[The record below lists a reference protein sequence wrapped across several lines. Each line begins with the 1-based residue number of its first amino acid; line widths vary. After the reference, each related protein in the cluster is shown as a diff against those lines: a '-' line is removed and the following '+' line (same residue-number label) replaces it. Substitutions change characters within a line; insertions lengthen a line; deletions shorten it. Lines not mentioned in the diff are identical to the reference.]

1 MSRSPF
7 RDWFTEQHGNRSY
20 DKRDDELL
28 KHAVKAGEWAREE
41 LARRA
46 EWDARY
52 QSALYA
58 WNVKDSDKK

>member
-7 RDWFTEQHGNRSY
+7 RDWFIEQHGNRSH
-20 DKRDDELL
+20 DERDDELL
-28 KHAVKAGEWAREE
+28 QHAVKAGEWAREE
-41 LARRA
+41 LARRT